1 MGDASHISNTTSRLA
16 LSAEDQDRW
25 NRYKKALSAEGFSG
39 EITDNLSA
47 RLVGSTD
54 NSIYQRLPLA
64 VIYPGNTDDI
74 NRAVRA
80 ARGIDLTLSIRGG
93 GTGTNGQSLTPGVV
107 LDVGRHLSKILD
119 FNPENE
125 TVTVEPGV
133 ILARLNAFLRPHGFF
148 FPPTVSTA
156 TRATIG
162 GMVATDASG
171 KGSRIYGR
179 TSDYVLALDVA
190 LSDGTDHTVR
200 PQTSEGLQELTS
212 REDLVGAVYS
222 TVKRVV
228 RERAAEIA
236 RVFPDMNRGLTG
248 YNLQNLGD
256 DTGGLNLIRLLAG
269 SEGTLALT
277 KKITLKIKRLPKIR
291 QLLVIRYGRFHDALQ
306 NVQTLLPAEPAA
318 IEVLD
323 DKVLARA
330 SQDVVWAT
338 LEAVLGTQSA
348 RPVEGMSFVEFVGD
362 DEKTLLQQ
370 KKKAL
375 QLLESCSED
384 VIDFKTVSDQN
395 IIAQLWTLREKSVGL
410 LGRPEGQRQGVAF
423 VEDTAV
429 PPENLPAFVAE
440 FRDVLDRHGLT
451 YGMFG
456 HADVGC
462 LHVRPYMD
470 MTHERD
476 RKLIR
481 LISNEV
487 VSLTLRYGGLIWGE
501 HGRGYRGEFS
511 PLYFGETLYAELC
524 NIKQAF
530 DPEGLFN
537 RGKLA
542 SSQEGHIIEHI
553 DTVPFKGSFDAD
565 LTPAA
570 RRRYGAAVSCNGNG
584 ACFNKEPDQAM
595 CPSYKATG
603 DKLQSPKG
611 RATLLRSW
619 ARLRSLP
626 DNAPDRALLPAL
638 TEEVK
643 TALDT
648 CLSCKA
654 CATQCPIRVDIPAMR
669 SRFLR
674 AYYATR
680 KRSLRDRLIYVLE
693 PLLKIAR
700 ATPRLSNI
708 AMQNIVSKA
717 LIGKIGL
724 IDLPILCPT
733 RHARHV
739 RATPEWL
746 HQNSSNPKAA
756 IILQDSFTG
765 SFDGSVIDAAHSVL
779 TALGFDARLSSVW
792 DNGKARHVRGYTN
805 GFAKTAQNSLLM
817 LEKLGQTG
825 IPLISVDAATGLM
838 FAQEY
843 QALKNDVSIP
853 NVVSLEA
860 FLRSAIDENRIKPSR
875 AQAHQHH
882 TILPHCTE
890 QGARPQSSADW
901 VAILSSFGLSATA
914 GKAGCCGMAG
924 LFGHEKENAAL
935 SRTIFDQNWA
945 SHLKNPILATGY
957 SCRCQTK
964 RYTGKR
970 PMHPIE
976 WLNEC
981 LLANTEKPAA

>member
-1 MGDASHISNTTSRLA
+1 MGDASYISNNANRLTLA
-16 LSAEDQDRW
+16 SDDLERW
-25 NRYKKALSAEGFSG
+25 TAYKSSLEAQGFTG
-39 EITDNLSA
+39 EITDSIAA

-64 VIYPGNTDDI
+64 VIYPKTADDL
-74 NRAVRA
+74 NRAVKA
-80 ARGIDLTLSIRGG
+80 AAGIDLTLSIRGG

-107 LDVGRHLSKILD
+107 IDVARHLSTIIAFD
-119 FNPENE
+119 AQAE

-156 TRATIG
+156 TRATLG
-162 GMVATDASG
+162 GMIATDASG

-179 TSDYVLALDVA
+179 TSDYIQSMDVT
-190 LSDGTDHTVR
+190 LSDGSDITICAQSADDVKHLSAR
-200 PQTSEGLQELTS
+200 PD
-212 REDLVGAVYS
+212 RVGAAYR
-222 TVKRVV
+222 TVQHVV
-228 RERAAEIA
+228 TEHAAEIQ

-248 YNLQNLGD
+248 YNLQKLTD
-256 DTGGLNLIRLLAG
+256 EQGGLNLIRLLAG

-277 KKITLKIKRLPKIR
+277 KKVTLRVKRLPKLR
-291 QLLVIRYGRFHDALQ
+291 QLLVIRYGRFQDALQ
-306 NVQTLLPAEPAA
+306 NVQTLLKAEPAA

-330 SQDVVWAT
+330 SQDVIWST
-338 LEAVLGTQSA
+338 LEAVLGAQAA

-362 DEKTLLQQ
+362 DAETLNTQRL
-370 KKKAL
+370 KAL
-375 QLLESCSED
+375 SLLEQSND
-384 VIDFKTVSDQN
+384 DIIDFKTVSDTS

-410 LGRPEGQRQGVAF
+410 LGRPEGQKQGIAF

-440 FRDVLDRHGLT
+440 FRAILDKHGLL

-470 MTHERD
+470 MSSERD

-481 LISNEV
+481 HISDDV

-511 PLYFGETLYAELC
+511 PLYFGETLYQSVC
-524 NIKQAF
+524 DIKQAF

-542 SSQEGHIIEHI
+542 KSGDQYPVERI
-553 DTVPFKGSFDAD
+553 DAVPFKGSFDAE

-584 ACFNKEPDQAM
+584 ACFNREPDQAM

-603 DKLQSPKG
+603 DRLQSPKG

-626 DNAPDRALLPAL
+626 DHAPDRALLPRL

-643 TALDT
+643 SALDT

-654 CATQCPIRVDIPAMR
+654 CATQCPIKVDIPSMR
-669 SRFLR
+669 SRFLH
-674 AYYATR
+674 AYYASHPR
-680 KRSLRDRLIYVLE
+680 GLRDHVIYALE
-693 PLLKIAR
+693 PLLRIAR
-700 ATPRLSNI
+700 MTPILANI
-708 AMQNIVSKA
+708 GMHNIVSKA
-717 LIGKIGL
+717 FIKKIGL
-724 IDLPILCPT
+724 VDLPSIRPT
-733 RHARHV
+733 RRLHYKRVTASWLKHA
-739 RATPEWL
+739 E
-746 HQNSSNPKAA
+746 SNPRAV
-756 IILQDSFTG
+756 ILVQDSFTG
-765 SFDGSVIDAAHSVL
+765 SFDGGVLEAAYTLLS
-779 TALGFDARLSSVW
+779 TLGFDVRLSAVL
-792 DNGKARHVRGYTN
+792 DNGKARHVRGFTH
-805 GFAKTAQNSLLM
+805 GFTQTAQRALKHIHQLSQA
-817 LEKLGQTG
+817 GT
-825 IPLISVDAATGLM
+825 PLISVDAATGLM
-838 FAQEY
+838 FTQEY
-843 QALKNDVSIP
+843 ASLKNAPTIP
-853 NVVSLEA
+853 DITPLEA
-860 FLRSAIDENRIKPSR
+860 FLRTAIEQKQITPQTTVPQESL
-875 AQAHQHH
+875 

-890 QGARPQSSADW
+890 QGARPQSTADW
-901 VAILSSFGLSATA
+901 TFVLAFFGLSATA

-924 LFGHEKENAAL
+924 LFGHEAEHAAL
-935 SRTIFDQNWA
+935 SHDIFQQNWA
-945 SHLKNPILATGY
+945 HHTTQPILATGY

-964 RYTGKR
+964 RYTGTR
-970 PMHPIE
+970 PLHPIE
-976 WLNEC
+976 WLTHAIHSAKS
-981 LLANTEKPAA
+981 LSA